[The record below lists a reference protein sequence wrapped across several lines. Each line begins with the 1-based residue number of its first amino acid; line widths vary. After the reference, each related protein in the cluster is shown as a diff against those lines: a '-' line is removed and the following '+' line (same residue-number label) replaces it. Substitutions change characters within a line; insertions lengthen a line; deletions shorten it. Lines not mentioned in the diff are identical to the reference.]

1 MKTQRDMTQRL
12 TTTAKQI
19 TTQVKDLWFW
29 ALTLQAAVALI
40 PGLRPEPDA

>member
-1 MKTQRDMTQRL
+1 MKTYRDMTQRV
-12 TTTAKQI
+12 TRVATQI

-40 PGLRPEPDA
+40 PGLRPEPEV

>member
-1 MKTQRDMTQRL
+1 MKTKRDMTQRL
-12 TTTAKQI
+12 TQVATQI

-40 PGLRPEPDA
+40 PGLRTETEA